1 MSVDLAISLLIAL
14 INHSAEISAAITKA
28 KTEKRDLTDEEV
40 QLVFD
45 SYALARA
52 KLDASLASKGK

>member
-14 INHSAEISAAITKA
+14 ISHSAEISAAITKA
-28 KTEKRDLTDEEV
+28 KGENRDLTDAEV
-40 QLVFD
+40 QSVFD

-52 KLDASLASKGK
+52 KLDAALAKAK